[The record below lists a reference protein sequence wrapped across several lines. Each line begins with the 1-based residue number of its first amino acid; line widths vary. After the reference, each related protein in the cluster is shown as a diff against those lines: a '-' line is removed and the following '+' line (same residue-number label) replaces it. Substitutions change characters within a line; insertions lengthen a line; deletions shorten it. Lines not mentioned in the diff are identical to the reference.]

1 MKNWR
6 HWCPS
11 LWGRLSKW
19 SNISNWK
26 SRICFRQCIGIRTIS
41 LLLGLLRQSGVRPS
55 WQTWLS
61 VLCWTS
67 SFYGN
72 RGMPRDGSER
82 GSWQVDQAMWI
93 LYDIDVEQVSGMN
106 LKLSSAKRVE
116 TEGLICQLIICLFL
130 CGCARQNAGRWHGL
144 AFYAERHAFTEIV
157 RCQEVGLKG
166 FLTGRPRC
174 ANSVWYWCLA
184 S

>member
-1 MKNWR
+1 MQITVDRWAIGNRVWKNWR

-19 SNISNWK
+19 SNISKWK

-41 LLLGLLRQSGVRPS
+41 LLPGLLRQSGIRPS
-55 WQTWLS
+55 WQTWFS

-72 RGMPRDGSER
+72 RGMPRGGSER

-116 TEGLICQLIICLFL
+116 TEVHHLSAYHLPCSCTAVRDRMQRKMT
-130 CGCARQNAGRWHGL
+130 ARSLW
-144 AFYAERHAFTEIV
+144 
-157 RCQEVGLKG
+157 
-166 FLTGRPRC
+166 P
-174 ANSVWYWCLA
+174 W
-184 S
+184 

>member
-1 MKNWR
+1 MKNLR

-41 LLLGLLRQSGVRPS
+41 LLLGLLRQSGIRPS
-55 WQTWLS
+55 WQTWFS

-72 RGMPRDGSER
+72 RGMPRGGSER
-82 GSWQVDQAMWI
+82 VSWQVDHAVWT
-93 LYDIDVEQVSGMN
+93 LYGIDVEQVSCMS

-116 TEGLICQLIICLFL
+116 TGVHHLPDYLLSCSWAAVLDSLRGEMTAILIFVRLGGMWQCDAECREMT
-130 CGCARQNAGRWHGL
+130 ARSLWPWWVA
-144 AFYAERHAFTEIV
+144 
-157 RCQEVGLKG
+157 
-166 FLTGRPRC
+166 
-174 ANSVWYWCLA
+174 
-184 S
+184 

>member
-19 SNISNWK
+19 SNSSKWK
-26 SRICFRQCIGIRTIS
+26 SRICFRQCIGILTIS
-41 LLLGLLRQSGVRPS
+41 LLIGLLWQSGLRPS
-55 WQTWLS
+55 WQTWFS
-61 VLCWTS
+61 VSCWMS

-72 RGMPRDGSER
+72 RGMPRGGSER

-93 LYDIDVEQVSGMN
+93 LYDIDVEQVSGMD

-116 TEGLICQLIICLFL
+116 TGVHHLPDYLLSCSFAAVLDSQGERCQQSLSLFVSAE
-130 CGCARQNAGRWHGL
+130 CGSATQKAGRW
-144 AFYAERHAFTEIV
+144 
-157 RCQEVGLKG
+157 QPEVYDLDKS
-166 FLTGRPRC
+166 LSNP
-174 ANSVWYWCLA
+174 
-184 S
+184 

>member
-1 MKNWR
+1 MKNLR

-19 SNISNWK
+19 SNISKWK

-41 LLLGLLRQSGVRPS
+41 LLLGLLRLSGLRPS
-55 WQTWLS
+55 WQTWFS

-72 RGMPRDGSER
+72 RGMPRGGSER

-116 TEGLICQLIICLFL
+116 TEVHHLSAYHLPCSCAFKPCSVLAVIQSQLIFCLVLVRL
-130 CGCARQNAGRWHGL
+130 C
-144 AFYAERHAFTEIV
+144 
-157 RCQEVGLKG
+157 
-166 FLTGRPRC
+166 
-174 ANSVWYWCLA
+174 
-184 S
+184 